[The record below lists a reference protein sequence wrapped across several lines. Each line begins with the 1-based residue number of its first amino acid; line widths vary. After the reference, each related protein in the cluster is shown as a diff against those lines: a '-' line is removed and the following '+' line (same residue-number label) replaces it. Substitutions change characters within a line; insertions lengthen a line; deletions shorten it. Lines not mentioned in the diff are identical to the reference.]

1 MAGKTHSK
9 QIAVF
14 KTAKA
19 LLEFMDESK
28 FEKDAMA
35 WPYAGSSRIRIHAKD
50 YSDGVG
56 DLATDAFYN
65 LSADEF
71 YRLHSSVMKVRTTMG
86 SEYTRAKR
94 YHDRLCTLKSQKPT
108 ENVGVSIPEI
118 EDIAKQFISSPNEI
132 FQEAGE
138 QLCSILSKV
147 SAIPSKEGEPS
158 KLDRLIAESE
168 KELEELSSARD
179 IFSELKILNY
189 PQYAN
194 PENEEERRV
203 TMLKLVY
210 HPRMNYPYAF
220 TVANGWGIPQITKM
234 KGVVIKEGT
243 ARFVDT
249 VNICLDEKSLFP
261 MLRRVEMFLQAMT
274 TLGLSKYYET
284 VTNPVLFYELN
295 EEE

>member
-14 KTAKA
+14 KTSKA

-28 FEKDAMA
+28 FEKEAMA

-56 DLATDAFYN
+56 ELATDAFYN

-71 YRLHSSVMKVRTTMG
+71 YRLHNSILKVRTTMA
-86 SEYTRAKR
+86 SEYSRTKR
-94 YHDRLCTLKSQKPT
+94 YYDRLCSLQSQKPA
-108 ENVGVSIPEI
+108 ESVSVNIPEL
-118 EDIAKQFISSPNEI
+118 EDIANQFISSTNEI

-138 QLCSILSKV
+138 RLRSILSQV
-147 SAIPSKEGEPS
+147 SITPSKEAEPS
-158 KLDRLIAESE
+158 RLDRLLMESE

-210 HPRMNYPYAF
+210 HPKMNYPYVF
-220 TVANGWGIPQITKM
+220 TVANGWGIPQITRL

-249 VNICLDEKSLFP
+249 VNICLDEKSLLP

-284 VTNPVLFYELN
+284 ITNPVLFYELN
-295 EEE
+295 EE

>member
-14 KTAKA
+14 KTSKA

-28 FEKDAMA
+28 FEKEAMA
-35 WPYAGSSRIRIHAKD
+35 WPYAGSSRIRVHAKD
-50 YSDGVG
+50 YSEGVG
-56 DLATDAFYN
+56 ELATDAFYN

-71 YRLHSSVMKVRTTMG
+71 YRLHSAILKVRTTMG

-94 YHDRLCTLKSQKPT
+94 HYDRLCTLQGEKNAEST
-108 ENVGVSIPEI
+108 SGSLSEI
-118 EDIAKQFISSPNEI
+118 EDIANQFISSSNEI
-132 FQEAGE
+132 FKEAGE
-138 QLCSILSKV
+138 RLKAVLASSV
-147 SAIPSKEGEPS
+147 PMTSDTG
-158 KLDRLIAESE
+158 KLARLIKEAE
-168 KELEELSSARD
+168 KEVEELSTSRD

-189 PQYAN
+189 PIYAN
-194 PENEEERRV
+194 PENEEERKV

-210 HPRMNYPYAF
+210 HPKMNYPYVF
-220 TVANGWGIPQITKM
+220 TVANGWGIPQITKL
-234 KGVVIKEGT
+234 KGVVIKEGS

-249 VNICLDEKSLFP
+249 VNICLDEKSLLP
-261 MLRRVEMFLQAMT
+261 MLHRVEIFIQAMT
-274 TLGLSKYYET
+274 THGLAKYYET

>member
-14 KTAKA
+14 KTSKA

-35 WPYAGSSRIRIHAKD
+35 WPYAGSSRIRVHAKD
-50 YSDGVG
+50 YSEGVG
-56 DLATDAFYN
+56 ELATDAFYN

-71 YRLHSSVMKVRTTMG
+71 YRLHNSILKVRTTMG

-94 YHDRLCTLKSQKPT
+94 YYDRLCSLRAEKKT
-108 ENVGVSIPEI
+108 ESPSCNSSEI
-118 EDIAKQFISSPNEI
+118 EDIINQFTNSSNEI
-132 FQEAGE
+132 FREAGE
-138 QLCSILSKV
+138 RLKV
-147 SAIPSKEGEPS
+147 ALAASVASSPDET
-158 KLDRLIAESE
+158 KLARLISDAE
-168 KELEELSSARD
+168 KEVEELSTSRE

-189 PQYAN
+189 PSYAN

-203 TMLKLVY
+203 TMMKLVY

-220 TVANGWGIPQITKM
+220 TIANGWGIPLITKM
-234 KGVVIKEGT
+234 KGVVIKEGS

-249 VNICLDEKSLFP
+249 VNICLDEKSLLP
-261 MLRRVEMFLQAMT
+261 MLRRVELFIQAMT
-274 TLGLSKYYET
+274 THGLSKYYET

>member
-14 KTAKA
+14 KTSKA

-28 FEKDAMA
+28 FEKEAMA
-35 WPYAGSSRIRIHAKD
+35 WPYAGSSRIRVHAKD
-50 YSDGVG
+50 YSEGVG
-56 DLATDAFYN
+56 ELATDAFYN

-71 YRLHSSVMKVRTTMG
+71 YRLHSAILKVRTTMG

-94 YHDRLCTLKSQKPT
+94 HYDRLCSLRGAEKEECEPSLFS
-108 ENVGVSIPEI
+108 EV
-118 EDIAKQFISSPNEI
+118 EDIVNQFMTSSNEI
-132 FQEAGE
+132 FREAGE
-138 QLCSILSKV
+138 RLRDALSVLV
-147 SAIPSKEGEPS
+147 SSTVDAGRLAK
-158 KLDRLIAESE
+158 LIAEAE
-168 KELEELSSARD
+168 KEMEELASSRE

-189 PQYAN
+189 PIYAN
-194 PENEEERRV
+194 PENDEERKV

-210 HPRMNYPYAF
+210 HPRMNYPYVF
-220 TVANGWGIPQITKM
+220 TVANGWGIPQITKL
-234 KGVVIKEGT
+234 KGVVIKEGS

-249 VNICLDEKSLFP
+249 VNICLDEKSLLP
-261 MLRRVEMFLQAMT
+261 MLHRVEIFIQAMT
-274 TLGLSKYYET
+274 THGLTKYYET